1 MRKSPVTNQ
10 HYMNPTGYISRIF
23 GASPVHPLQAHMD
36 KAAKCA
42 HKLPKFIKATYKGD
56 WRKAGV
62 QREKIVNLE
71 HAADDLKRELRLN
84 LPNSLFMPV
93 SRFDVLEMLSM
104 QDRIANKAR
113 DISGLIIGR
122 RMVMPERLQELY
134 LRFVERCLDA
144 VSQAHKSVQEL
155 DELFESGFRGAEVEL
170 VMEMTSEL
178 DQIENDSDS
187 LQVELRAALFEI
199 EKELPPIDVMFL
211 YKVIDWTGDLGD
223 LAQRVGSRL
232 HLMIAR

>member
-1 MRKSPVTNQ
+1 
-10 HYMNPTGYISRIF
+10 MNPTGYITRIF
-23 GASPVHPLQAHMD
+23 GASPVRPLQDHFD

-42 HKLPKFIKATYKGD
+42 HKLPKFIKATYDGD
-56 WRKAGV
+56 WRKAGI

-71 HAADDLKRELRLN
+71 HAADDLKREMRLN
-84 LPNSLFMPV
+84 LPKSMFMPV
-93 SRFDVLEMLSM
+93 SRSDVLEMLSV
-104 QDRIANKAR
+104 QDRIANKTR

-122 RMVMPERLQELY
+122 KMVMPERLQDLY

-144 VSQAHKSVQEL
+144 VAQAHKTVQGL
-155 DELFESGFRGAEVEL
+155 DELFDSGFRGAEVKL
-170 VMEMTSEL
+170 VMEMTREL
-178 DQIENDSDS
+178 DKIENDGDS

-199 EKELPPIDVMFL
+199 EKDLPPIDVMFL
-211 YKVIDWTGDLGD
+211 YKVLDWTGDLGD